1 MDEEVVYGDIII
13 IIIITSPAALT
24 NFNCHFNFKLTNCY
38 FNTVHKYALQDD
50 DDDDETFFPFR
61 TLFCMR

>member
-1 MDEEVVYGDIII
+1 VYGDIIIIIII

-24 NFNCHFNFKLTNCY
+24 NFDCHFNFKLTNCY

-50 DDDDETFFPFR
+50 DDDDDDETFFSVPYAF
-61 TLFCMR
+61 